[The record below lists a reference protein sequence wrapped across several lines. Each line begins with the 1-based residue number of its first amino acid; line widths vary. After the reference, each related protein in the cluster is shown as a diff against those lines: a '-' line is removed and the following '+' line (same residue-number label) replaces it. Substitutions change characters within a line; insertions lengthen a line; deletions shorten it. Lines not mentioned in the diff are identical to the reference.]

1 MKRGAGLGYSR
12 QPMDLAQF
20 VPRLPLPLPG
30 PNGPLDTTSALRAI
44 DAAVRIDA
52 PPGLPELDLPAA
64 LWAAASLQAACA
76 HLDPVARASVTC
88 SLPPCPSD
96 PLAPA
101 THYSV
106 DLVLRHLPALLAKA
120 RAAAIATVELAPWL
134 ELAHAW
140 PLSSVGVPG
149 LGPVDAAP
157 LLCNEGLRRLYLDR
171 ILRLDDRPRAADPVT
186 AAALAELVAE
196 HRAFARGVLAV
207 HDVVVRDP
215 DRIPRPR

>member
-1 MKRGAGLGYSR
+1 
-12 QPMDLAQF
+12 MDPAQF
-20 VPRLPLPLPG
+20 VHRSPG
-30 PNGPLDTTSALRAI
+30 LGGPDPESALRAI

-64 LWAAASLQAACA
+64 LWAAAALQGACSRIDP
-76 HLDPVARASVTC
+76 LDPANEARG
-88 SLPPCPSD
+88 LPPCPSD
-96 PLAPA
+96 PAAPA

-106 DLVLRHLPALLAKA
+106 DLVLRHLPALLALA
-120 RAAAIATVELAPWL
+120 RAAAIATSDLAPLL

-149 LGPVDAAP
+149 PASIDAGP
-157 LLCNEGLRRLYLDR
+157 LLRNAALRRLYLDR
-171 ILRLDDRPRAADPVT
+171 ILRLDDRQRAADPVM
-186 AAALAELVAE
+186 APALAERVAE

-207 HDVVVRDP
+207 HDVVLRDP

>member
-1 MKRGAGLGYSR
+1 MN
-12 QPMDLAQF
+12 LAQF
-20 VPRLPLPLPG
+20 VLRLPLPG
-30 PNGPLDTTSALRAI
+30 PNGQPDVTAALRAI

-64 LWAAASLQAACA
+64 RWAVASLHAACA
-76 HLDPVARASVTC
+76 HLDPDGRASVAC
-88 SLPPCPSD
+88 GLPPCPSD
-96 PLAPA
+96 PGAPA

-106 DLVLRHLPALLAKA
+106 DLVLRDLPALLAKA
-120 RAAAIATVELAPWL
+120 RAAAIATVDFTPLL
-134 ELAHAW
+134 ELARAW

-149 LGPVDAAP
+149 LGPVDAGP

-171 ILRLDDRPRAADPVT
+171 ILRLDDRQRAADP
-186 AAALAELVAE
+186 AMAPALAELVAE

-215 DRIPRPR
+215 DRIPRPGR